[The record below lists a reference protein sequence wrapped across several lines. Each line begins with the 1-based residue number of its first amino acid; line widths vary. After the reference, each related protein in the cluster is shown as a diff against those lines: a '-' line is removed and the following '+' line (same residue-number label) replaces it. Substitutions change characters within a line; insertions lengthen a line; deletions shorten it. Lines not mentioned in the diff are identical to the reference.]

1 MKSTDG
7 RMSHASCSRRVR
19 KVSSASIPPRRPPGR
34 LRRGYRWL
42 HAHPMILDSVMAFL
56 VLIAAFATW
65 GHDTNHNT
73 AYRAWMALWVL
84 TVCAS
89 WVWARTK
96 PEVTAS
102 VLVASHI
109 LQLAV
114 YPFPSPQNTL
124 VPLILYQVSLKT
136 DPPRRRFWLAMCV
149 VGPVSAGVSWGFAPT
164 TSEPIS
170 YNTHLIRFSVIIIAC
185 MASCLAAW
193 FAGSATRD
201 RRQTMAALRQRA
213 IDLER
218 ERDQSIRLATQE
230 ERAKI
235 ARDMH
240 DIVAHSLS
248 VIVVQADGGAYLA
261 HHEEAGDIETRL
273 SASGQA
279 LDTIA
284 TTARHA
290 LDGTR
295 RLVGVLRDNDAGPQ
309 LSPTQ
314 GLDDIPNLI
323 REMKGALAITLTIKG
338 RSECHEPLSQ
348 GAELACYR
356 VVQEAL
362 TNVLKHG
369 GPTATA
375 RVTISHHPDDVTLDI
390 LDDGR
395 GTSVTGI
402 ERADGAGHGLVGM
415 RERMSA
421 WGGTLEVGSRPGHGF
436 RVRAVIPTR

>member
-1 MKSTDG
+1 MST
-7 RMSHASCSRRVR
+7 AI
-19 KVSSASIPPRRPPGR
+19 APTRRPPGR

-42 HAHPMILDSVMAFL
+42 HTHPMVLDSVMALL
-56 VLIAAFATW
+56 VLVAAFASW
-65 GHDTNHNT
+65 GHDTSHDT
-73 AYRAWMALWVL
+73 AHRVWMALWVL
-84 TVCAS
+84 IVCTS
-89 WVWARTK
+89 WIWARTK

-114 YPFPSPQNTL
+114 HPYPSPQNAL

-136 DPPRRRFWLAMCV
+136 GPLRRRFWLAMCL

-235 ARDMH
+235 ARDIH

-314 GLDDIPNLI
+314 GFDDIPNLI

>member
-1 MKSTDG
+1 MEDRST
-7 RMSHASCSRRVR
+7 
-19 KVSSASIPPRRPPGR
+19 RP
-34 LRRGYRWL
+34 
-42 HAHPMILDSVMAFL
+42 
-56 VLIAAFATW
+56 
-65 GHDTNHNT
+65 
-73 AYRAWMALWVL
+73 
-84 TVCAS
+84 
-89 WVWARTK
+89 
-96 PEVTAS
+96 
-102 VLVASHI
+102 
-109 LQLAV
+109 
-114 YPFPSPQNTL
+114 
-124 VPLILYQVSLKT
+124 
-136 DPPRRRFWLAMCV
+136 
-149 VGPVSAGVSWGFAPT
+149 
-164 TSEPIS
+164 
-170 YNTHLIRFSVIIIAC
+170 
-185 MASCLAAW
+185 
-193 FAGSATRD
+193 
-201 RRQTMAALRQRA
+201 
-213 IDLER
+213 
-218 ERDQSIRLATQE
+218 TQE

-235 ARDMH
+235 ARDIH

-279 LDTIA
+279 LYTIA

-290 LDGTR
+290 LDETR
-295 RLVGVLRDNDAGPQ
+295 RLVGVLRDNDAVPQ

>member
-1 MKSTDG
+1 MGPAFVAAVAYVDPG
-7 RMSHASCSRRVR
+7 NVAANLAAGAGYGYLLVWVLVVANVVAMLVQYL
-19 KVSSASIPPRRPPGR
+19 SAKLGLVTGHSLPELVGGALPRRGSR
-34 LRRGYRWL
+34 L
-42 HAHPMILDSVMAFL
+42 
-56 VLIAAFATW
+56 
-65 GHDTNHNT
+65 
-73 AYRAWMALWVL
+73 AYWFQA
-84 TVCAS
+84 
-89 WVWARTK
+89 
-96 PEVTAS
+96 E
-102 VLVASHI
+102 LVAAATDLAEVI
-109 LQLAV
+109 GGAVALQLL
-114 YPFPSPQNTL
+114 FGL
-124 VPLILYQVSLKT
+124 PLIVGGLMTGALSLAI
-136 DPPRRRFWLAMCV
+136 LAIPSRHGQRTFEIVIIGMLV
-149 VGPVSAGVSWGFAPT
+149 VIAIGFTAGVSWGFAPT

-235 ARDMH
+235 ARDIH

-290 LDGTR
+290 LDETR

-375 RVTISHHPDDVTLDI
+375 HVTISHHPDDVTLDI